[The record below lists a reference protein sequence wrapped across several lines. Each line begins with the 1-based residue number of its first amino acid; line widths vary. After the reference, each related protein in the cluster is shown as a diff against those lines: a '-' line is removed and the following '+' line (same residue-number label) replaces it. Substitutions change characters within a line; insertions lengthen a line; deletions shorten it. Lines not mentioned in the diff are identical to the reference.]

1 MTSLATATATQ
12 AATGTAAGT
21 AAAAAAKPGSQATG
35 LGADFNTFL
44 RLLTTQLQNQDPTN
58 AMSPEQMTQQLVQ
71 FAGVEQQV
79 RMNGS
84 LEKLIGLQQASQLT
98 ASASLLG
105 QVVEVEGNRLP
116 LQDGAARLRLPAA
129 GLAAAAQIQ
138 VLDPSG
144 RTLREARVPLGPDVT
159 EWNWDGRD
167 AAGRRLPDG
176 GYRFAITGFGAD
188 GSAVPLEAT
197 VLGRVTGTER
207 RSGDLR
213 MMFGAT
219 DVGFDQVRS
228 LRSGS

>member
-1 MTSLATATATQ
+1 MTTLATATATQ
-12 AATGTAAGT
+12 ANAGT
-21 AAAAAAKPGSQATG
+21 AAAAAKPGSQATG

-71 FAGVEQQV
+71 FAGVEQQL

-116 LQDGAARLRLPAA
+116 LQDGAARLRLPQA
-129 GLAAAAQIQ
+129 GLAAAARIQ

-144 RTLREARVPLGPDVT
+144 RTLREARVPLGTDIS
-159 EWNWDGRD
+159 EWTWDGKD
-167 AAGRRLPDG
+167 SAGRRLPDG
-176 GYRFAITGFGAD
+176 GYRFAVTGFGAD
-188 GSAVPLEAT
+188 GGSVPLEAT

-207 RSGDLR
+207 RNGDLR

-228 LRSGS
+228 LRGER

>member
-1 MTSLATATATQ
+1 MSTTTSATQ
-12 AATGTAAGT
+12 PATGTAT
-21 AAAAAAKPGSQATG
+21 AAAAAARPGSQATG

-116 LQDGAARLRLPAA
+116 LQDGAARLRLPPA
-129 GLAAAAQIQ
+129 GLAAAARIQ

-144 RTLREARVPLGPDVT
+144 RTLREARVPLGTDVT
-159 EWNWDGRD
+159 EWNWDGQD
-167 AAGRRLPDG
+167 AAGKRLPDG
-176 GYRFAITGFGAD
+176 GYRFAVTGFAAD
-188 GSAVPLEAT
+188 GSTVALDAT

-228 LRSGS
+228 LRGAR